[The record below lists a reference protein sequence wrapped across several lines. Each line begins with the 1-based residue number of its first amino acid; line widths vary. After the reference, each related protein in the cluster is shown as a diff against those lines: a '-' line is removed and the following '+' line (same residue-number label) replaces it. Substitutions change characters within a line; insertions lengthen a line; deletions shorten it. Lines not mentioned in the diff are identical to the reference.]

1 MINYTEKNKKNNK
14 LIIAII
20 LTILFVISGFIFFI
34 LQSNNILHK
43 IAMSKQ
49 SKMQFNWPDSK
60 MASLIPKPSSNC
72 GHIEING
79 ENELLVEIYNA
90 TQDDFHEYLLRSNIR
105 FDKYEKR
112 NEIYYSAYDEEGNIL
127 ELDYYSADQM
137 MKIHVYESR
146 EAKMLQGIEHYE
158 LEYYSCYASE
168 TMSGMKNYDRA
179 LDKYLIPVRTTV
191 EELKKDFPFN
201 ETSPGHEKSVT
212 NQSVNLEDNREVWV
226 YATYLDNYNCDVV
239 KFIYDEL
246 RLYDNTIDIKTHF
259 ETIERLGSSTK
270 KFRLIVISVIPVNQE
285 LYQNT
290 LIQFSLSDF

>member
-1 MINYTEKNKKNNK
+1 MIKDNENTKTNNK
-14 LIIAII
+14 LIITII
-20 LTILFVISGFIFFI
+20 LVILLVAGGSIFF
-34 LQSNNILHK
+34 LFQDYNIQHS
-43 IAMSKQ
+43 IAISKQ
-49 SKMQFNWPDSK
+49 SKNIFEWPDSK

-179 LDKYLIPVRTTV
+179 LDKYLIPVSTTV

-212 NQSVNLEDNREVWV
+212 NRSVNLEDNREVWV

>member
-1 MINYTEKNKKNNK
+1 MKKK
-14 LIIAII
+14 AIKAI
-20 LTILFVISGFIFFI
+20 VVISLLCII
-34 LQSNNILHK
+34 VIPLSIKYINRNRRLE
-43 IAMSKQ
+43 
-49 SKMQFNWPDSK
+49 WPDSK

-105 FDKYEKR
+105 FDKYEKG

-158 LEYYSCYASE
+158 LEYYSCYARE

-246 RLYDNTIDIKTHF
+246 RLYDDTIDIKTHF
-259 ETIERLGSSTK
+259 EIIERLGSSTK
-270 KFRLIVISVIPVNQE
+270 TFRLIVISIIPAE
-285 LYQNT
+285 
-290 LIQFSLSDF
+290 

>member
-1 MINYTEKNKKNNK
+1 MIKDNENTKTNYK
-14 LIIAII
+14 LIITII
-20 LTILFVISGFIFFI
+20 LAILLVAGGSIFF
-34 LQSNNILHK
+34 LFQDDNIQHR
-43 IAMSKQ
+43 IAISKQ
-49 SKMQFNWPDSK
+49 SKNIFEWPDSK

-72 GHIEING
+72 GYIEINS
-79 ENELLVEIYNA
+79 ENELLVEIYKA

-179 LDKYLIPVRTTV
+179 LNKYLIPVRTTV

-285 LYQNT
+285 L
-290 LIQFSLSDF
+290 